1 MVSTLENSDTR
12 INETTVLYEIALSIG
27 ASLELNKMLQQVLS
41 KILRGLNCNAAVVYS
56 YTASVENQ
64 LNWSDQLSLPRNA
77 LKRQSIKQVLNQI
90 NFPSEVSNLEEF
102 IGQLPEKI
110 KTEYNSSIYLF
121 NLPKFGILIL
131 DKTGADM
138 SFNLHA
144 SFTRMMPKLA
154 HASLSC
160 LHEQNLREQMLQA
173 EAANIA
179 KSQFLARMS
188 HEIRTPMNG
197 VMGLLGL
204 VLETELDRE
213 QRENLNL
220 AQISANN
227 LLSIINDILDLSRI
241 ESGKMDIQVEPTD
254 LFSLL
259 GQCLKSLAPRAWTK
273 ALSIR
278 YELAQN
284 VPRYIK
290 TDGSRLRQVLT
301 NLIGNAIKFT
311 DTGEILLK
319 VSATNLSTSECSLI
333 FEIND
338 SGIGIAQE
346 KLAKIFKPFEQ
357 IDDGT
362 NRKYEG
368 TGLGLAITS
377 EILNVMQGNIQV
389 ESQVDVGSTF
399 TVTLNDIEYS
409 EISTKQSDLSI
420 YLLSNQQPDSE
431 TLLTL
436 AKSLGYPITEVSSIN
451 DLEDLKEAE
460 SPELSILLVDY
471 DNLPAN
477 IELNSLFSLTQQNPH
492 FTLINIHSN
501 HSIKNTNSA
510 TEVNW
515 VSKPINITELE
526 KSIKSTIEPKD
537 LARSVKDKVLPLDE
551 HSSRVLVVDDN
562 PVNLKIIIKIL
573 SKLGFKSQVAL
584 NGKECLEKLENDSFG
599 FVFMDVMMPVM
610 DGLEATKLIRQM
622 EQENK
627 RPRQP
632 IIAMTANAMRGD
644 RELCLEAGMDGYVA
658 KPVDIEALIKEIK
671 AIKLGSFNGECTC
684 NLEVKVAWDKALNLL
699 DNDEELLASI
709 VDIYKLDIPKYQ
721 QQIKDA
727 LSSQQPN
734 EMMSIAHTVKTMAG
748 MLACDSIKATSV
760 EIEQKSR
767 ANVIETNVA
776 ECLIRQLSAL
786 STILEEFKID

>member
-1 MVSTLENSDTR
+1 MENSDTR

-27 ASLELNKMLQQVLS
+27 SSLELNKMLQQVLS

-56 YTASVENQ
+56 YSVSAES
-64 LNWSDQLSLPRNA
+64 LLSWTDQLSLPRNA
-77 LKRQSIKQVLNQI
+77 LKKESIKQVLDQI
-90 NFPSEVSNLEEF
+90 NFPSDVGDLNEF
-102 IGQLPEKI
+102 IFQLPEKI
-110 KTEYNSSIYLF
+110 KTENNSSIYLF
-121 NLPKFGILIL
+121 DLPKFGILIL

-227 LLSIINDILDLSRI
+227 LLNIINDILDLSRI

-311 DTGEILLK
+311 DTGEISLK

-377 EILNVMQGNIQV
+377 EILNVMQGSIQV

-399 TVTLNDIEYS
+399 TVTLNNIEYS
-409 EISTKQSDLSI
+409 EISTKHSDLSL
-420 YLLSNQQPDSE
+420 YVMSSHLTDSE
-431 TLLTL
+431 TLFTL
-436 AKSLGYPITEVSSIN
+436 AKSLGYPITKIHSIN
-451 DLEDLKEAE
+451 ELEDLKHNN
-460 SPELSILLVDY
+460 SNMLSIILIDH
-471 DNLPAN
+471 DNLP
-477 IELNSLFSLTQQNPH
+477 IDIGVDTLVSITQQFPN
-492 FTLINIHSN
+492 FNILNIHSN
-501 HSIKNTNSA
+501 HSVKNTTST

-515 VSKPINITELE
+515 VSKPINISELE
-526 KSIKSTIEPKD
+526 KSIKSIKEPID
-537 LARSVKDKVLPLDE
+537 VTAAVKDSVLPLDE

-584 NGKECLEKLENDSFG
+584 NGRECLEKLENDSFG
-599 FVFMDVMMPVM
+599 IVFMDVMMPVM
-610 DGLEATKLIRQM
+610 DGLEATKLIRQL
-622 EQENK
+622 EQEK
-627 RPRQP
+627 QGPRQP

-658 KPVDIEALIKEIK
+658 KPIDIEALKKEIK
-671 AIKLGSFNGECTC
+671 AIKLCSFNGECEC
-684 NLEVKVAWDKALNLL
+684 NLEVKVSWDKALNLL
-699 DNDEELLASI
+699 DNDKELLANI
-709 VDIYKLDIPKYQ
+709 VDIYKLEIPNYQ
-721 QQIKDA
+721 QHLKDA

-748 MLACDSIKATSV
+748 MLACDNIKATSF

-767 ANVIETNVA
+767 ANEIETSVA

-786 STILEEFKID
+786 SKILEEFKID